1 MNNMPEGKRLKL
13 TSLDALLQ
21 RASSIGRPTRSLSGS
36 STGRATRS
44 LSISSI
50 SRDRVHSDVL
60 QILLDGLP
68 SPVMVCLQLSS
79 CCILSLEVQYP
90 LVFLMTPILL
100 ILCSLM
106 TKPRLV
112 CRRLVCYLCQIATHG
127 NANAF

>member
-1 MNNMPEGKRLKL
+1 MNNMSEGKRLKL

-21 RASSIGRPTRSLSGS
+21 RASSIGRPMRSLSGS
-36 STGRATRS
+36 SIGRPTRS
-44 LSISSI
+44 LSVSSV

-68 SPVMVCLQLSS
+68 SPADGLPSPATVCLQLSS

-106 TKPRLV
+106 TTPRL
-112 CRRLVCYLCQIATHG
+112 
-127 NANAF
+127 F